1 MAKKKF
7 NIRPKPPDLTAEEER
22 SGYVPNVVDSC
33 GGMIHNDTLIVPY
46 ATSDMYSGFAAAPL
60 PDLLAVLQ
68 EDS

>member
-1 MAKKKF
+1 
-7 NIRPKPPDLTAEEER
+7 
-22 SGYVPNVVDSC
+22 VPNVVYSC

-46 ATSDMYSGFAAAPL
+46 AMSDMYSGFATVPL